1 MTLDYL
7 NDINYDYINKYRNR
21 TLENSDIED
30 YNCGGA
36 ALLTYNAFIPYR
48 DRTAHIDGVEQLYYC
63 GMTIDEIESIILQ
76 KDIAQMLKEFN
87 GDLVLVDKDYTLKQ
101 NERLIAYRIFITID
115 DYDDGIEIDSD
126 FHFKFKDYGQ
136 KKWFEKTGF
145 VGKIRSCNLNDWT
158 SGIWEYDSEVVYF
171 KLLIGERI

>member
-1 MTLDYL
+1 
-7 NDINYDYINKYRNR
+7 
-21 TLENSDIED
+21 
-30 YNCGGA
+30 
-36 ALLTYNAFIPYR
+36 
-48 DRTAHIDGVEQLYYC
+48 
-63 GMTIDEIESIILQ
+63 MTIDEIEGIILQ
-76 KDIAQMLKEFN
+76 KDITQMLKEFN
-87 GDLVLVDKDYTLKQ
+87 GDLVLVDKDYIPKQ

-145 VGKIRSCNLNDWT
+145 VGKIRSCSLNDWT